1 MATMMF
7 DFSRL
12 RGRIVEKYGSCAN
25 FAAAMGKTKGWLSG
39 RLRNSTPWL
48 GADMCEAAALLD
60 ISPEEIPLY
69 FLTQKF

>member
-1 MATMMF
+1 MATMIF

-25 FAAAMGKTKGWLSG
+25 FAAAMGKSKGWLSY
-39 RLRNSTPWL
+39 RLNNGIPWV
-48 GADMCEAAALLD
+48 GSDMCAAAEILGL
-60 ISPEEIPLY
+60 SPEEIPLY